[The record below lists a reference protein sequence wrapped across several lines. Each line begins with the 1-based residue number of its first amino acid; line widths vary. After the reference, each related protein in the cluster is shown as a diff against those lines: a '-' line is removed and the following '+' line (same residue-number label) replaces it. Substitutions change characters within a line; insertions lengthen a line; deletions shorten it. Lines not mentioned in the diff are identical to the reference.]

1 MQVLRSYGSPMLRTD
16 RLLLRRFATADA
28 AAFAAVLA
36 DPETMAPWGGPYDV
50 DQARRELAHYLD
62 HRRRHGFAPF
72 AVVRHGRLIGD
83 MGCQY
88 LEDGT
93 DVELLYR
100 LLPDTWGIGLATEAG
115 DAALAHAFS
124 TLGRDEVVAV
134 IAEDNQP
141 SRRLAQRLGFTPGN
155 VGTYYGQRLRR
166 HIVTLEQHAH
176 AVAQRLIEARTAG
189 PELA

>member
-1 MQVLRSYGSPMLRTD
+1 
-16 RLLLRRFATADA
+16 
-28 AAFAAVLA
+28 
-36 DPETMAPWGGPYDV
+36 
-50 DQARRELAHYLD
+50 YLD
-62 HRRRHGFAPF
+62 HQRRHGFAPF
-72 AVVRHGRLIGD
+72 AVVRDGRLIGD

-100 LLPDTWGIGLATEAG
+100 LLPDTWGMGLATEAG

-124 TLGRDEVVAV
+124 TRGCVEVVAV

-155 VGTYYGQRLRR
+155 VGTYYGQRLQR
-166 HIVTLEQHAH
+166 HSVTPEQHAH
-176 AVAQRLIEARTAG
+176 AVAQRLTEARTAG
-189 PELA
+189 PELVR